1 MAFAPNFPPVEP
13 HICVKGGIEAIAFY
27 EMAFGAENTF
37 RQLTDDGKRVLH
49 ATLSLF
55 GGSIMLHDE
64 FPEYKN
70 PDGENDVLSPVTRG
84 GASVALNINLAKPA
98 DVDAAVNRAVAAG
111 ATVIMPVEDTFWN
124 ARYGR
129 IRDPFGHVWA
139 FNAALEAPAGE

>member
-1 MAFAPNFPPVEP
+1 MTNFP
-13 HICVKGGIEAIAFY
+13 
-27 EMAFGAENTF
+27 NT
-37 RQLTDDGKRVLH
+37 
-49 ATLSLF
+49 
-55 GGSIMLHDE
+55 
-64 FPEYKN
+64 KN